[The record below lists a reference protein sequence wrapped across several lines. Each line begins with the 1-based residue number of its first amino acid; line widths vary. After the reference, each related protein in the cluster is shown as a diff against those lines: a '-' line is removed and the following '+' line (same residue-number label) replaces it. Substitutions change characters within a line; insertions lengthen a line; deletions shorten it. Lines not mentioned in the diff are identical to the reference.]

1 MLVAKGQLPGLL
13 LLKFWLC
20 LTSARHQMEQF
31 WKQRPELFP
40 FHSGSMLQH
49 RALGISES
57 SVIWGTCRSFKGSMA
72 SQCFLG
78 EGAGK
83 LGLSGLWSGS
93 EMPGADGL
101 WAVSGTAGD
110 LTKSATPCFTHRP
123 VLYVEGGGRLKA
135 PLPLGERKVFIFCC
149 FSSVPERHRVN
160 DCTLSPLASCVLQSN
175 TPADSPE

>member
-1 MLVAKGQLPGLL
+1 
-13 LLKFWLC
+13 
-20 LTSARHQMEQF
+20 
-31 WKQRPELFP
+31 
-40 FHSGSMLQH
+40 
-49 RALGISES
+49 
-57 SVIWGTCRSFKGSMA
+57 MA

-123 VLYVEGGGRLKA
+123 VLYVEGGGKTESSFASGREESIYFL
-135 PLPLGERKVFIFCC
+135 LFF
-149 FSSVPERHRVN
+149 FSSRKAQGE
-160 DCTLSPLASCVLQSN
+160 
-175 TPADSPE
+175 